1 MIARQRRLRGSSA
14 ITNFPTMPDDRVPL
28 LAPSLSLHVIVAVGD
43 HSFVGD
49 ESEMVVFGDF
59 LY

>member
-1 MIARQRRLRGSSA
+1 V
-14 ITNFPTMPDDRVPL
+14 ITNFPAMPDDRVPL
-28 LAPSLSLHVIVAVGD
+28 LAPLLSLHVIVAVGD
-43 HSFVGD
+43 HSFVDD